1 MARVSRVPCRAAVRP
16 LHVIENFSPAAR
28 AMRIRPRPAPGRA
41 DAVRVARIGML
52 SACHDR
58 IRQVHCRLRLR
69 RRRIGK
75 YAVIGETSMLTA
87 HEFAAL
93 FLVQRAPEQIQ
104 LDRDDIVALV
114 ERQLVVMQSD
124 ASGARRP
131 ELTPD
136 GLSILRSVQRGSGGY
151 ANDNSL

>member
-1 MARVSRVPCRAAVRP
+1 
-16 LHVIENFSPAAR
+16 
-28 AMRIRPRPAPGRA
+28 
-41 DAVRVARIGML
+41 
-52 SACHDR
+52 
-58 IRQVHCRLRLR
+58 
-69 RRRIGK
+69 
-75 YAVIGETSMLTA
+75 MLTA

-136 GLSILRSVQRGSGGY
+136 GLSILRCVQRGSGGY
-151 ANDNSL
+151 TNDNSL

>member
-1 MARVSRVPCRAAVRP
+1 M
-16 LHVIENFSPAAR
+16 
-28 AMRIRPRPAPGRA
+28 
-41 DAVRVARIGML
+41 ARIGMF
-52 SACHDR
+52 SACHHR
-58 IRQVHCRLRLR
+58 IRQVHCRPRLR

>member
-1 MARVSRVPCRAAVRP
+1 
-16 LHVIENFSPAAR
+16 
-28 AMRIRPRPAPGRA
+28 
-41 DAVRVARIGML
+41 
-52 SACHDR
+52 
-58 IRQVHCRLRLR
+58 
-69 RRRIGK
+69 
-75 YAVIGETSMLTA
+75 MLTA

-136 GLSILRSVQRGSGGY
+136 GLSILRCVQRGSGGY
-151 ANDNSL
+151 ANDNSLR